1 MQANMIVA
9 AMLLLAGILP
19 MAVAADENIIN
30 LYAGWGHEKGALN
43 LTNVTMVE
51 AYYAFNISDADPEEL
66 DESALYDAVGIIKR
80 YRDYG
85 VLVNYLICRDGT
97 VICLAEND
105 SRVWHAKGYNNNSL
119 GVRFVAL
126 NATIA
131 ARLSRQKGREI
142 LPGPNDR
149 QYEALGRLVA
159 ELKDGA
165 YPNIVEV
172 VGYDELKAAQ
182 NVTVPDSE
190 IDWQKANRH
199 LERRGLEIRHFFRQ
213 TSSLIFKDFLFKFCV
228 ALEAML

>member
-1 MQANMIVA
+1 MSKVFT
-9 AMLLLAGILP
+9 LLE
-19 MAVAADENIIN
+19 V
-30 LYAGWGHEKGALN
+30 
-43 LTNVTMVE
+43 
-51 AYYAFNISDADPEEL
+51 YYAFNISGFGAGWDNLNECE
-66 DESALYDAVGIIKR
+66 LYDFIGIIKQ
-80 YRDYG
+80 YREYG
-85 VLVNYLICRDGT
+85 VLVNYLILQDGT
-97 VICLAEND
+97 VVCLAEND

-172 VGYDELKAAQ
+172 VGCDELKAAQ